1 MPKDEDNFIVESILC
16 VTDLL
21 PAEGAEYDNFIRNSP
36 SGHYTQS
43 RTWVKVVASSGWARP
58 YFFLAKRE
66 ARVIGAGI
74 LWQPLLVGK
83 LPLPIAY
90 MERGP
95 VVDNLSDLSP
105 VVHSVQIQARR
116 RGILRISL
124 MPYWSGSDA
133 QDAEHIL
140 KKLGFRNVQSDSG
153 RHICSLR
160 MDLTNQSVINLDGQ
174 PLAKLRAKVS
184 RALRA
189 GVTSRRGT
197 FKDMETFQQLHRCM
211 QSRER
216 HRILPDRWYAGL
228 AEFIKTNDRTS
239 AMFVCEYEE
248 RVVSAIVIICQGS
261 IATYAIGA
269 STRMPF
275 RFSKMACAFVE
286 AIRWAAEEGMTT
298 FDLGGMPRPGD
309 RDRRRADIAQFKS
322 LFSGQAIT
330 FVPEMVRWA

>member
-1 MPKDEDNFIVESILC
+1 M
-16 VTDLL
+16 
-21 PAEGAEYDNFIRNSP
+21 
-36 SGHYTQS
+36 
-43 RTWVKVVASSGWARP
+43 
-58 YFFLAKRE
+58 
-66 ARVIGAGI
+66 
-74 LWQPLLVGK
+74 LVGK

-95 VVDNLSDLSP
+95 VVGTLSDLSP

-116 RGILRISL
+116 HGIFRLSL

-140 KKLGFRNVQSDSG
+140 RKLGFRNVQSNSG

-160 MDLTNQSVINLDGQ
+160 MDLTNQSVIKLDGR

-197 FKDMETFQQLHRCM
+197 FQDIEAFQQLHTSM
-211 QSRER
+211 QRREP
-216 HRILPDRWYAGL
+216 HQILPDRWYAGL
-228 AEFIKTNDRTS
+228 AEFIKTSDRTS
-239 AMFVCEYEE
+239 AMFVCEYEG
-248 RVVSAIVIICQGS
+248 RVVSAIVIICHGS

-269 STRMPF
+269 STDVPF

-286 AIRWAAEEGMTT
+286 AIRWAAQEGMTT
-298 FDLGGMPRPGD
+298 FDLGGVPRAGD
-309 RDRRRADIAQFKS
+309 HDRRRTDIAQFKS